1 MTHKL
6 NILLYLF
13 LLLVSLNEAISQKPV
28 NISKNEYG
36 LPVVRKG
43 KTYMLTIQA
52 DTNKQMVALKN
63 YVFPLTT
70 DWKYATKN
78 NFTNTILYT
87 NPQAYVRLEAAKAL
101 SQVQNDLKLQGIALK
116 FYDAYRPYH
125 VTKQMWKVVPD
136 DRYAANPAKG
146 SGHNRGA
153 AVDATLIDIS
163 TGKDLDMPTAYDDF
177 TEKAHHTYKE
187 LNPTILK
194 NRTLLKN
201 TMEKYGFIALNTEWW
216 HYYLPNAA
224 QRFELLDLS
233 FKQMKRLTR
242 KQ

>member
-6 NILLYLF
+6 KILFYLS
-13 LLLVSLNEAISQKPV
+13 LLLVSLKQANSQKPV
-28 NISKNEYG
+28 NISKNDYG

-43 KTYMLTIQA
+43 KSYMLTIQA
-52 DTNKQMVALKN
+52 DKNKQMVALKN

-70 DWKYATKN
+70 EWKYATKN
-78 NFTNTILYT
+78 NFTNAILYT

-101 SQVQNDLKLQGIALK
+101 QQIQNELKLAGIALK

-125 VTKQMWKVVPD
+125 VTKQMWQIVPD

-146 SGHNRGA
+146 SGHNRGT
-153 AVDATLIDIS
+153 AVDVTLIDIAS
-163 TGKDLDMPTAYDDF
+163 GMELDMPTVYDDF
-177 TEKAHHTYKE
+177 TEKAHHSYQN
-187 LNPTILK
+187 LSLSVLK
-194 NRTLLKN
+194 NRALLKN
-201 TMEKYGFIALNTEWW
+201 IMVKHGFIALDTEWW

-224 QRFELLDLS
+224 QRFELLDLT

>member
-6 NILLYLF
+6 KILFYLS
-13 LLLVSLNEAISQKPV
+13 LLLVSLKQANSQKPV
-28 NISKNEYG
+28 NISKNDYG

-43 KTYMLTIQA
+43 KSYMLTIQA
-52 DTNKQMVALKN
+52 DKNKQMVALKN

-70 DWKYATKN
+70 EWKYATKN
-78 NFTNTILYT
+78 NFTNAILYT

-101 SQVQNDLKLQGIALK
+101 QQIQNELKLAGIDLK

-125 VTKQMWKVVPD
+125 VTKQMWQIVPD

-146 SGHNRGA
+146 SGHNRGT
-153 AVDATLIDIS
+153 AVDVTLIDIAS
-163 TGKDLDMPTAYDDF
+163 GMELDMPTVYDDF
-177 TEKAHHTYKE
+177 TEKAHHSYQN
-187 LNPTILK
+187 LSLSVLK
-194 NRTLLKN
+194 NRALLKN
-201 TMEKYGFIALNTEWW
+201 IMVKHGFIALDTEWW

-224 QRFELLDLS
+224 QRFELLDLT